1 LFVDVENICVVSGES
16 YFSIQASSSHYQALL
31 NDLEA
36 AVWIS
41 SFTVWT
47 IGDRALFRTWSGTS
61 VRLSQMRQFLEP
73 YEVVPQSLVTTTE
86 AVLMHFQC
94 RSLGRQKQLEI
105 KDIDLLISRAELGC
119 QKQPELSVRSPV
131 LHVGSPSYISIYHES
146 GNSDQNSL
154 PRKDL
159 QSAKIMIPVPSPQV
173 IFMR

>member
-61 VRLSQMRQFLEP
+61 VRLSQMRQFLER

-94 RSLGRQKQLEI
+94 RSFGRQKHLEI
-105 KDIDLLISRAELGC
+105 KDIDLLISRAEVSVNNLDSPSTQVNNEKSTSVVC
-119 QKQPELSVRSPV
+119 KTAAEYDPVRSFFR
-131 LHVGSPSYISIYHES
+131 SYY
-146 GNSDQNSL
+146 
-154 PRKDL
+154 
-159 QSAKIMIPVPSPQV
+159 
-173 IFMR
+173 F

>member
-1 LFVDVENICVVSGES
+1 MFVDVENICVVSGES

-61 VRLSQMRQFLEP
+61 VRLSQMRQFLER

-94 RSLGRQKQLEI
+94 CSLGRQKQLEI
-105 KDIDLLISRAELGC
+105 KDIDLLISRAEVYSRSPSTQVNNLDSPSSQVNNEKSTSVVC
-119 QKQPELSVRSPV
+119 KTAAEYDPVRSFFR
-131 LHVGSPSYISIYHES
+131 SYY
-146 GNSDQNSL
+146 
-154 PRKDL
+154 
-159 QSAKIMIPVPSPQV
+159 
-173 IFMR
+173 F

>member
-61 VRLSQMRQFLEP
+61 VRLSQMRQFLER
-73 YEVVPQSLVTTTE
+73 YEVVPQSLVATTE

-94 RSLGRQKQLEI
+94 CS
-105 KDIDLLISRAELGC
+105 LGC

-131 LHVGSPSYISIYHES
+131 LHVGSPSSISIYHES

-154 PRKDL
+154 PREDL

-173 IFMR
+173 IFMRYFVL